1 MSLMQSLVLCSAP
14 GLAGVTYTKA
24 LLHKV
29 NLSAETLFPMQLS
42 VVFKVPKHLLGVFSK
57 KKKKKSKFSHLLLKF
72 LLKSHN
78 LSVKCYIILAIAL
91 YLLLAEA
98 IFNTLPLCL

>member
-57 KKKKKSKFSHLLLKF
+57 KKKKEQIFTPPPQIPPQITQFVCKMLHNPCYCLVPAFS
-72 LLKSHN
+72 
-78 LSVKCYIILAIAL
+78 
-91 YLLLAEA
+91 
-98 IFNTLPLCL
+98 